1 MKIKQDYL
9 KDFPIVLVGS
19 MQKEI
24 NNLKETK
31 DKQIVELKQLSER
44 SQQTRQHEYE
54 KKVMILKTVHE
65 TKMFH

>member
-1 MKIKQDYL
+1 M
-9 KDFPIVLVGS
+9 KDFPIVSVGS

-31 DKQIVELKQLSER
+31 DKQIDELKQLSEQ

-54 KKVMILKTVHE
+54 KKVMALKTSRN
-65 TKMFH
+65 